1 MVREIKENELNDLLQ
16 LYLHLHESSLPE
28 MSKHIEEVWLSIIKD
43 ENYHIIVKEIDKKI
57 VSSCVCVIIP
67 NLTRNARSYAFIENV
82 VTHVNYRGSGYASEC
97 LNFAGEIA
105 KKENCYKM
113 MLLTGSKDES
123 TLNVYKNAGYN
134 CADKTA
140 FIKWIK

>member
-1 MVREIKENELNDLLQ
+1 MVREIKEN
-16 LYLHLHESSLPE
+16 
-28 MSKHIEEVWLSIIKD
+28 
-43 ENYHIIVKEIDKKI
+43 
-57 VSSCVCVIIP
+57 
-67 NLTRNARSYAFIENV
+67 V
-82 VTHVNYRGSGYASEC
+82 VTHADYRGRGYASEC
-97 LNFAGEIA
+97 LNFAEKIA